1 MVLIGLI
8 LWIFRILGSD
18 TFLLDSYY
26 AKVLNSSL
34 IVVRLY
40 TVADWLT
47 YFSWILGA
55 WAVHPPS
62 DVCEAN
68 FVVQAGY
75 FEISFSTFVYVFYWP
90 ASCPSIYFD
99 RTQWRQP
106 GESLVDY
113 RQRVVDDF
121 NSRNIV
127 RTQPNDIELMRTDDC
142 RLTQTELDTLK
153 ILTFTCHEVRRKP
166 SVRSIVSLQQKP
178 KITRPKSIRNSSID
192 SKRRIS
198 SEAFGK
204 TANESSSYGYQ
215 TVMTEAESVVVVKL
229 NEANAEEGH
238 GERTTDEVCALCL
251 EDYEEGDVLRE
262 LHCNHRYHAECVD
275 SWLIGNKR
283 TCPVC
288 NADACGRVAVPVD
301 SASDAQPSAEAT
313 SFPKLFGMNPFGDE
327 YEEKT
332 HSDNGIEQDTSKS
345 DASKNKAPVPL
356 KPTFLRVSSFT
367 SPERSLSVHENPHR
381 RTNSSADR
389 MLAEAQARLAI
400 RSPGSQTT
408 FQRVKPNALGKG
420 FSFTD
425 PDKIIQKQASNEQNP
440 FDDPD
445 PFDISPYSSSSSIAD
460 NTESPPARKLTMDT
474 RVSSSPML
482 TPTPKAD
489 ENPFESPRST
499 NLPPRLPPRPAMP
512 TIIASNFV
520 GNMNTFARAQSST
533 ESTRTLERPMSPRKD
548 FQTGSYT
555 PSLPDR
561 PKRLSSFESPIDTRT
576 LRMRPTLETPD
587 TSEVFRG
594 LPLTENQNANDIFH
608 KGPFK
613 SFSVSGN
620 YCVTGSQNVRIWYAP
635 TAENKSTIALNIEVT
650 ATSFVS
656 ASDIS
661 YDGVLVWVAVDKG
674 EMLEI
679 DTKENTVMHK
689 SVVHNSTVNAIIKS
703 RNAMFT
709 FDDTSFRI
717 WRYDNHGRIRL
728 SSRSK
733 SILLPSKKCLFLIVN
748 ETQLWASHEK
758 LLEVYDIFEDSI
770 SSIGKFDCK
779 IKEHSNSPTL
789 GMITTIAQLASR
801 KRVFTG
807 HEDGK
812 IIVFNSE
819 TLTKIH
825 IIQASTYKITT
836 LLGVGEYL
844 WAGLATGKILIFEL
858 TNSEQLV
865 LKVEFLAY
873 AGSGVKDLQ
882 LDDNSLAIR
891 STLQVFSSN
900 DSGHIRIWDGLLT
913 QYKREIAMNYRVDE
927 YSIYTPIRILILTYN
942 IDSRKPID
950 LEVGDQADK
959 TFLQDL
965 VANNDAD
972 IYIFGFQELIDLENG
987 AIATRFLIGDS
998 SFCFVNCHLAAHQKQ
1013 VSQRNNDIAQ
1023 ILKDASFPKLEN
1035 AGWERGGDGTM
1046 ILDHENV
1053 FWNGDLNYRID
1064 LTRHEAMDCIHS
1076 RDYQKLWQY
1085 DQLNNQM
1092 LVHSFGLRMFKEG
1105 ELLFDPTFKY
1115 DRNTQR
1121 YDSSEKMR
1129 IPAYCDRI
1137 LWRGNRVELLAYN
1150 RLECKISDHRPVY
1163 GSFIAKVRKIDA
1175 TRYQKVKKDVKEKTE
1190 WRLEEQSRQ
1199 SRLEWLKATYN
1210 LSIEEAKQ
1218 KLQEHNWDLRAV
1230 QDFWGVYCIL
1240 KRPGELQNISDYHFF
1255 KKSIRPIWEDNLQGG
1270 KWIIRLKKGISSRY
1284 WEDLLLAIL
1293 GDQFDV
1299 GDEICGA
1306 VISIRQNEDILSLWN
1321 KTSDDGRTNMRIRD
1335 TMKRVL
1341 DLPANC
1347 VIEYKAHKAAITDN
1361 SSFRNTE
1368 TYR

>member
-1 MVLIGLI
+1 
-8 LWIFRILGSD
+8 
-18 TFLLDSYY
+18 
-26 AKVLNSSL
+26 
-34 IVVRLY
+34 
-40 TVADWLT
+40 
-47 YFSWILGA
+47 
-55 WAVHPPS
+55 
-62 DVCEAN
+62 
-68 FVVQAGY
+68 
-75 FEISFSTFVYVFYWP
+75 
-90 ASCPSIYFD
+90 
-99 RTQWRQP
+99 
-106 GESLVDY
+106 
-113 RQRVVDDF
+113 
-121 NSRNIV
+121 
-127 RTQPNDIELMRTDDC
+127 
-142 RLTQTELDTLK
+142 
-153 ILTFTCHEVRRKP
+153 
-166 SVRSIVSLQQKP
+166 
-178 KITRPKSIRNSSID
+178 
-192 SKRRIS
+192 
-198 SEAFGK
+198 
-204 TANESSSYGYQ
+204 
-215 TVMTEAESVVVVKL
+215 
-229 NEANAEEGH
+229 
-238 GERTTDEVCALCL
+238 
-251 EDYEEGDVLRE
+251 
-262 LHCNHRYHAECVD
+262 
-275 SWLIGNKR
+275 
-283 TCPVC
+283 
-288 NADACGRVAVPVD
+288 
-301 SASDAQPSAEAT
+301 
-313 SFPKLFGMNPFGDE
+313 
-327 YEEKT
+327 
-332 HSDNGIEQDTSKS
+332 
-345 DASKNKAPVPL
+345 
-356 KPTFLRVSSFT
+356 
-367 SPERSLSVHENPHR
+367 
-381 RTNSSADR
+381 
-389 MLAEAQARLAI
+389 
-400 RSPGSQTT
+400 
-408 FQRVKPNALGKG
+408 
-420 FSFTD
+420 
-425 PDKIIQKQASNEQNP
+425 
-440 FDDPD
+440 
-445 PFDISPYSSSSSIAD
+445 
-460 NTESPPARKLTMDT
+460 
-474 RVSSSPML
+474 
-482 TPTPKAD
+482 
-489 ENPFESPRST
+489 
-499 NLPPRLPPRPAMP
+499 
-512 TIIASNFV
+512 
-520 GNMNTFARAQSST
+520 
-533 ESTRTLERPMSPRKD
+533 
-548 FQTGSYT
+548 
-555 PSLPDR
+555 
-561 PKRLSSFESPIDTRT
+561 
-576 LRMRPTLETPD
+576 MRPTLETPD

-733 SILLPSKKCLFLIVN
+733 SILLPSKKSLFLIVN

-972 IYIFGFQELIDLENG
+972 IYIFGFQELIDLENKSVNAKTFLIGGKKSALDSKMDQRLKLWQERLLRLFPSSHNVVHVSQLVGLFQCIITNNSFAIRDCSTSQVKTGLKGLHGNKG

-1230 QDFWGVYCIL
+1230 FS
-1240 KRPGELQNISDYHFF
+1240 PS
-1255 KKSIRPIWEDNLQGG
+1255 
-1270 KWIIRLKKGISSRY
+1270 
-1284 WEDLLLAIL
+1284 
-1293 GDQFDV
+1293 
-1299 GDEICGA
+1299 
-1306 VISIRQNEDILSLWN
+1306 
-1321 KTSDDGRTNMRIRD
+1321 
-1335 TMKRVL
+1335 
-1341 DLPANC
+1341 
-1347 VIEYKAHKAAITDN
+1347 
-1361 SSFRNTE
+1361 
-1368 TYR
+1368 